1 MSVVYNQRME
11 AMDGK
16 WIRHMGTSEMAFLV
30 RASSSGRT
38 WHDIDATL
46 FDTSGGTV
54 SCPGAPTH
62 FIAMHVGAPI
72 KATRRYDGMT
82 HKQLQTPGDI
92 DLAPAGWPTTWED
105 SGPSTFLRIDL
116 SPVIVRATA
125 ESMGIDPDKLEL
137 TPQLQIKDP
146 VMQHIAWALK
156 LEVESTEP
164 SDRLCAESLAS
175 ALTTQL
181 LRKYARSSA
190 PSRGLTKRQWQVVA
204 DYIND
209 NLTLDLS
216 LADLATVAGLGTS
229 TFKVLFKRS
238 VGVPVHKYVVRR
250 RVEHAMNLLGTRS
263 TNLNEIALRSGF
275 VDESHMARCFRR
287 VVGMTPAAIA
297 RQYR

>member
-1 MSVVYNQRME
+1 MYHGRVE
-11 AMDGK
+11 LKDGQ
-16 WIRHMGTSEMAFLV
+16 WMRHMGTSEMAFLV
-30 RASSSGRT
+30 RASSAGCA
-38 WHDIDATL
+38 WNDIDATL

-72 KATRRYDGMT
+72 KATRRYDGTT
-82 HKQLQTPGDI
+82 HRQVQTPGDI

-156 LEVESTEP
+156 LEVESAEP

-181 LRKYARSSA
+181 LRKYAKSSG
-190 PSRGLTKRQWQVVA
+190 PTRGLTRRQWQTVA
-204 DYIND
+204 DYIGD

-216 LADLATVAGLGTS
+216 LAELAAVAGLGTS

-250 RVEHAMNLLGTRS
+250 RVEHAMNLLGARS
-263 TNLNEIALRSGF
+263 AKLNEIALRSGF

-287 VVGMTPAAIA
+287 VVGMTPAAIV
-297 RQYR
+297 REMR